1 MDVCRAARLPVESLA
16 LGGALRRKI
25 TMAASKKSGN
35 VIAKYLPVYLALL
48 AIAIVE
54 VFLAYQHFSTG
65 SLLAILLALAFCGGT
80 LALRYFMHLAQETR
94 GLFLTLIPAVIFVLL
109 MMNMIWSDS
118 FRLLHMRPF
127 GH

>member
-1 MDVCRAARLPVESLA
+1 
-16 LGGALRRKI
+16 
-25 TMAASKKSGN
+25 MANSKKSGN
-35 VIAKYLPVYLALL
+35 TIAQYLPVYFALL

-54 VFLAYQHFSTG
+54 VFLAYRHFSTG
-65 SLLAILLALAFCGGT
+65 TLLAILLALAICGGT

-94 GLFLTLIPAVIFVLL
+94 GLFLMLIPVIVFVLL
-109 MMNMIWSDS
+109 MMNVIWSDS